1 VDVRYVNPFI
11 LSTIE
16 TFNIMLKLKVTPGK
30 PQLKM
35 DPFPTHDISGI
46 IGISGDAVGTI
57 AISYPRIV
65 ALKTVSRF
73 LDAEFKIF
81 DYAVTDAIGE
91 ITNIIA
97 GSAKKDLGGLN
108 VQISLPNVVI
118 GRNHRLVGPK
128 NAQNILVPL
137 QSELGSM
144 YLEVSLKTP

>member
-1 VDVRYVNPFI
+1 MDVRYVNPFI

-35 DPFPTHDISGI
+35 DPFPTHDISVL
-46 IGISGDAVGTI
+46 SEYQETLLVYS
-57 AISYPRIV
+57 ISYPRIV